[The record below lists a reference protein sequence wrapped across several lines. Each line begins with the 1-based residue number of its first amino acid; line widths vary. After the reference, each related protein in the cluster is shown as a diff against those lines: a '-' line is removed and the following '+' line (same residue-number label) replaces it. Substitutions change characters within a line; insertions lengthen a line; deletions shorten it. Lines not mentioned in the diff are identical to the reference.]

1 MTQTFE
7 QLTDTFVLAMWPFY
21 GLSVAAIYRLR
32 RSQPHLNRPYKVI
45 GYPVVPAVFVA
56 ASFYL
61 VINALI
67 TDPVWTSITFGVV
80 LAGLPVYW
88 IAFRSNR
95 PAAAVDVQRADL

>member
-1 MTQTFE
+1 ME
-7 QLTDTFVLAMWPFY
+7 AVLGAEAARGT
-21 GLSVAAIYRLR
+21 GLAVGGEFIGSHGIAEGGEE
-32 RSQPHLNRPYKVI
+32 HGERPYKVV

-80 LAGLPVYW
+80 LAGLPVYYA
-88 IAFRSNR
+88 AFRTQ
-95 PAAAVDVQRADL
+95 AAQA